1 MTSQPAPA
9 DIQKVSRSL
18 ARVLREPD
26 DDQATAPLRAG
37 MRARAIADACAKL
50 GLAAILIDA
59 TGRVLHVGPAAA
71 VLLKGD
77 LALAAGHLVGSSRL
91 MNRAVQRAVM
101 AALGTSQDEG
111 DASPASAAVTITGL
125 QYRDPSPFQ
134 LLRGVLVLGRKGDRL
149 HAGLASLQGLLAPD
163 RVRHRGA
170 HRRRGASL
178 AA

>member
-18 ARVLREPD
+18 ALVLREPD
-26 DDQATAPLRAG
+26 DDQATAPMRAG

-71 VLLKGD
+71 ALLKGD

-91 MNRAVQRAVM
+91 MNRAVQRAVT
-101 AALGTSQDEG
+101 AALGTTSQDEG
-111 DASPASAAVTITGL
+111 DASPAGAGVTITGL

-134 LLRGVLVLGRKGDRL
+134 LLRGVLVLGRKGDRSL
-149 HAGLASLQGLLAPD
+149 AGLASLQGLLA
-163 RVRHRGA
+163 A
-170 HRRRGASL
+170 
-178 AA
+178 